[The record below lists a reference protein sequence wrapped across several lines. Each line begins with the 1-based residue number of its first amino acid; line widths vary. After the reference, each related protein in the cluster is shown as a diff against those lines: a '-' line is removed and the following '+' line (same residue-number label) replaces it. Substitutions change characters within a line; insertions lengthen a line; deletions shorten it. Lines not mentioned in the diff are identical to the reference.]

1 MQRCVSLLLAGLGMS
16 PEPEIRVED
25 GVTVVALGPAF
36 AQIDERIVDQIR
48 ESLDLDPYLA
58 QQPLLVIDLSYT
70 RFFGSSFIEIL
81 FGLWTKLNGIP
92 GGRFALSGVTPYCR
106 EVLKVTHLDTLWG
119 MYGTSKE
126 AVEALRSA
134 PVA

>member
-1 MQRCVSLLLAGLGMS
+1 MS
-16 PEPEIRVED
+16 PEPVIRVED
-25 GVTVVALGPAF
+25 GVTVLALGPGF
-36 AQIDERIVDQIR
+36 AQIDERIVDQLR

-58 QQPLLVIDLSYT
+58 QQPLLVIDLTYT
-70 RFFGSSFIEIL
+70 KFFGSSFIEIL
-81 FGLWTKLNGIP
+81 FSLWTKLNAMP
-92 GGRFALSGVTPYCR
+92 GGRFALAGVTPYCR

-126 AVEALRSA
+126 AIEALRPA

>member
-1 MQRCVSLLLAGLGMS
+1 MS
-16 PEPEIRVED
+16 PEPKISVEN
-25 GVTVVALGPAF
+25 GVTVLALGPGF
-36 AQIDERIVDQIR
+36 AQIDERVVDQIR
-48 ESLDLDPYLA
+48 DWLDLDPYLA
-58 QQPLLVIDLSYT
+58 QPPLLVVDLTYT
-70 RFFGSSFIEIL
+70 KFFGSSFIEIL
-81 FGLWTKLNGIP
+81 FSLWTKLNAIP